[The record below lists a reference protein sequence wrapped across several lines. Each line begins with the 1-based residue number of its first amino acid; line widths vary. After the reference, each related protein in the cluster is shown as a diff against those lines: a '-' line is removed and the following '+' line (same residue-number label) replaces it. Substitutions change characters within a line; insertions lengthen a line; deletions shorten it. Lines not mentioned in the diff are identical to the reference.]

1 MQTRNMLK
9 TSPNW
14 KVLAGVAAASALG
27 ISGLALADTTAVSNP
42 PPITLADIETPI
54 DATRITIAEDLGFG
68 ALNDELDSPLNPEDT
83 GGDVASITGD
93 TPEGLDTLT
102 GDTADDVAAAEVD
115 DDDPEDS
122 PAELSS
128 PAEETES
135 PDDADESPAG

>member
-9 TSPNW
+9 TAPNW

-27 ISGLALADTTAVSNP
+27 ISGLALAGTTAVSNP

-83 GGDVASITGD
+83 GGDVASITDD

-102 GDTADDVAAAEVD
+102 GDTAAAEVD